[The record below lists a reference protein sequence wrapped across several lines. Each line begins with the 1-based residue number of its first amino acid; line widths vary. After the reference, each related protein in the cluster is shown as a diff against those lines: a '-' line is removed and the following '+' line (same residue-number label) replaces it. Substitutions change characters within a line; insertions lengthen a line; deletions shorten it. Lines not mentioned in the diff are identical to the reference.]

1 MKSEDMNEGIRLLL
15 ERMKTNPE
23 EFDIEDGGLYS
34 SNKWGKLVHDALRD
48 EVFSEGE
55 RSAVREA
62 FCQVRRNNFTS
73 DVLRTLTATAEDFS
87 SRTITYKPAMTL
99 SSSGSLGI
107 GTVTPS
113 FQLGSTTLSEDDL
126 KQIKSMTIN
135 PHQQRK

>member
-1 MKSEDMNEGIRLLL
+1 MKPEDMNEGIRLLL

-23 EFDIEDGGLYS
+23 EFEIEDGALYS
-34 SNKWGKLVHDALRD
+34 SSKWGKLVHDALRD

-73 DVLRTLTATAEDFS
+73 DVLRALTTTAEDFS

-99 SSSGSLGI
+99 SSSGSLGLGI

-113 FQLGSTTLSEDDL
+113 LQLGSTTLNEADL
-126 KQIKSMTIN
+126 KRIKSAIGGT
-135 PHQQRK
+135 K

>member
-23 EFDIEDGGLYS
+23 EFEIDEGAMYS
-34 SNKWGKLVHDALRD
+34 SSKWGKLVHDALRD

-73 DVLRTLTATAEDFS
+73 DVLRALTTTAEDFS
-87 SRTITYKPAMTL
+87 PKTYAYQPAMTL

-113 FQLGSTTLSEDDL
+113 FQLGSTTLSEADL

>member
-23 EFDIEDGGLYS
+23 EFEIDEGALYS
-34 SNKWGKLVHDALRD
+34 SSKWGKLVHDALRD

-73 DVLRTLTATAEDFS
+73 DVLRALTTTAEDFS

-99 SSSGSLGI
+99 TSSGSLGI
-107 GTVTPS
+107 GTINPS
-113 FQLGSTTLSEDDL
+113 LQLGSTTLNEADL
-126 KQIKSMTIN
+126 KRIKSAIGGT
-135 PHQQRK
+135 K